1 MTTIIQKWIWKRSK
15 PLTKPKENTMYDL
28 IIIGGG
34 PAGLTAAVYAIRKRL
49 NVLLLSKDLGG
60 KTNYRLALPW
70 VEDYQVIKGL
80 EIVNKF
86 RNELEYLD
94 FARHIEAVDKVEKKS
109 DHFVVTTKNG
119 ATLESKAVILATG
132 TRQVRMNVP
141 GEKEYTMKGLCYSAL
156 SYAPLFIDRS
166 VIVIGEEELALRS
179 AGELA
184 TVAKEVTVVCANGEA
199 LDSPLG
205 HKLQQAQNVRIMR
218 DYEIVEVQGDEYARK
233 LVLKDKA
240 GRLDEYQADGMFV
253 EKALTPNTEMVRDL
267 VGLDEQGRIV
277 IDNACRTSVP
287 GLFAAGDVTNSYAEQ
302 VLVAVGEGA
311 KAALSAYEYL
321 LPML

>member
-1 MTTIIQKWIWKRSK
+1 M
-15 PLTKPKENTMYDL
+15 NDL

-49 NVLLLSKDLGG
+49 DVLLLSKDLGG

-70 VEDYQVIKGL
+70 IEDYQIIKGL

-86 RNELEYLD
+86 RTELEYLD
-94 FARHIEAVDKVEKKS
+94 FARHMEAVEQVERKA
-109 DHFVVTTKNG
+109 DHFVITTKSG
-119 ATLESKAVILATG
+119 MLLEAKAVILATG

-156 SYAPLFIDRS
+156 SYAPLFIDKS
-166 VIVIGEEELALRS
+166 VLVIGDAELALRS
-179 AGELA
+179 VGELA
-184 TVAKEVTVVCANGEA
+184 TVAKEVTMVCTDDRL

-205 HKLQQAQNVRIMR
+205 HKLQQAPNVKIVK
-218 DYEIVEVQGDEYARK
+218 DYEIVEVQGDEYARQLILRDKHEK
-233 LVLKDKA
+233 LEV
-240 GRLDEYQADGMFV
+240 YPADGMFV
-253 EKALTPNTEMVRDL
+253 EKGLTPNISMVKGL
-267 VGLDEQGRIV
+267 VELDDKGRIV
-277 IDNACRTSVP
+277 IDSACRTNIP

-321 LPML
+321 LPRL